1 MPLPPPEVSGKTG
14 RMAVTLY
21 RNGRVYS
28 PAAPTATALLV
39 DGDRIAWLGADSDTP
54 TDPDRTVDLD
64 GALLTPAFVDAHA
77 HVTDTGLTLLA
88 LDLSTTRSGAE
99 LLEAVAKAAAAA
111 PRGAVVIGQGWD
123 ESTWAD
129 PALPHRTEVDRAAAG
144 RPAYLAQASGH
155 SALCSSPL
163 LAATPGVAGL
173 HGYAA
178 NPWDAWHKRDANDAL
193 RRTAFA
199 RLGADLRERAQR
211 AALRR
216 AASVG
221 ITCVQECGG
230 PATSGADD
238 FTALLSLAGDDLPEV
253 IGYWG
258 ELGGAHTAVSLGA
271 AGAAGD
277 LYADGALG
285 SQDAHLSQPYRDTGG
300 HGHGFL
306 SAQQVAEHLVDCTRA
321 GIQGGFHAIGDAAIA
336 TVLDGFAA
344 AAAQLGL
351 DRLRDAR
358 HRVEHLEILDR
369 SLIARLVEYGVHAS
383 VQPAFDRLWGGAGQM
398 YETRL
403 GLERSLASNPFG
415 SLFGVGV
422 PLAFGSDSPV
432 TPLDPW
438 GTVRAAVR
446 HHNPVQRLTVR
457 AAFAAHTRGGWR
469 AARRDDEGVLAPG
482 APATFAVW
490 AGGGEHADGLPTLPD
505 GGDLPRCLRTVRD
518 GTTLYDHTGEAGPS
532 DDGTGQ
538 D

>member
-1 MPLPPPEVSGKTG
+1 
-14 RMAVTLY
+14 MAVTLY

-28 PAAPTATALLV
+28 PAAPSATALLV
-39 DGDRIAWLGADSDTP
+39 DGDRIAWLGDSAPP
-54 TDPDRTVDLD
+54 TAPDRTVDLA
-64 GALLTPAFVDAHA
+64 GSLVTPAFVDAHA
-77 HVTDTGLTLLA
+77 HVTDTGLTLIA
-88 LDLSTTRSGAE
+88 LDVSGVRHASE
-99 LLEAVAKAAAAA
+99 LLEALARAAAAA

-129 PALPHRTEVDRAAAG
+129 PALPNRAEVDRAAAG

-155 SALCSSPL
+155 SALCSTPL
-163 LAATPGVAGL
+163 LEATP
-173 HGYAA
+173 HAA
-178 NPWDAWHKRDANDAL
+178 ALNGFAPNPWDAWHRRDAHDAL

-199 RLGADLRERAQR
+199 SLGAAERERAQR

-216 AASVG
+216 AAALG
-221 ITCVQECGG
+221 IACVQECGG
-230 PATSGADD
+230 PATSGRDD
-238 FTALLSLAGDDLPEV
+238 FTALLALAGAATDLPEV

-258 ELGGAHTAVSLGA
+258 ELGGAATAVALGA

-285 SQDAHLSQPYRDTGG
+285 SQDAHLSHPYADTGG
-300 HGHGFL
+300 RGHGFL
-306 SAQQVAEHLVDCTRA
+306 TASQVAEHLIDCTRA
-321 GIQGGFHAIGDAAIA
+321 RIQGGFHAIGDAAIA

-344 AAAQLGL
+344 AAAHVGV

-358 HRVEHLEILDR
+358 HRIEHAEILDR
-369 SLIARLVEYGVHAS
+369 ALIARLIEYGVHAS

-398 YETRL
+398 YEKRL
-403 GLERSLASNPFG
+403 GLARSLASNPLG

-438 GTVRAAVR
+438 GGVRAAVT

-469 AARRDDEGVLAPG
+469 AAHRDDEGVLAPG
-482 APATFAVW
+482 APATFAVFEP
-490 AGGGEHADGLPTLPD
+490 GELADGLP
-505 GGDLPRCLRTVRD
+505 DLAAGAPTPRCLATVRR
-518 GTTLYDHTGEAGPS
+518 GTTIHQADH
-532 DDGTGQ
+532 
-538 D
+538 

>member
-1 MPLPPPEVSGKTG
+1 
-14 RMAVTLY
+14 MAATLY

-39 DGDRIAWLGADSDTP
+39 DGDTIAWLGEDSGCP

-77 HVTDTGLTLLA
+77 HVTDTGLTLIA
-88 LDLSTTRSGAE
+88 LDLSTARSGAE
-99 LLEAVAKAAAAA
+99 LLEALAKAAAAA

-123 ESTWAD
+123 ESTWTD

-155 SALCSSPL
+155 SALCSTPL
-163 LAATPGVAGL
+163 LEATPGVATL
-173 HGYAA
+173 NGYAT
-178 NPWDAWHKRDANDAL
+178 NPWDAWHKRDAHDAL

-199 RLGADLRERAQR
+199 ALGPDLRARAQR

-216 AASVG
+216 AASLG
-221 ITCVQECGG
+221 IACVQECGG
-230 PATSGADD
+230 PATSGTDD
-238 FTALLSLAGDDLPEV
+238 FTALLALAGDATDLPEV

-258 ELGGAHTAVSLGA
+258 ELGGAATAVQLGA

-285 SQDAHLSQPYRDTGG
+285 SQDAHLSRPYADTGER
-300 HGHGFL
+300 GHGFL
-306 SAQQVAEHLVDCTRA
+306 TALQVCEHLIDCTRA
-321 GIQGGFHAIGDAAIA
+321 RIQGGFHAIGDAAIA

-344 AAAQLGL
+344 AAAQIGL

-358 HRVEHLEILDR
+358 HRIEHAEILDR
-369 SLIARLVEYGVHAS
+369 GLIARLVEYGVHAS

-403 GLERSLASNPFG
+403 GLERSLASNPLG
-415 SLFGVGV
+415 SLFTVGV

-469 AARRDDEGVLAPG
+469 AAHRDDEGVLAPG

-490 AGGGEHADGLPTLPD
+490 SAAGDLADGLPTLPA
-505 GGDLPRCLRTVRD
+505 GTALPRCLTTVRN
-518 GTTLYDHTGEAGPS
+518 GTTLYDHTGESGPS
-532 DDGTGQ
+532 DDGTG
-538 D
+538 DD